1 MIIGLWRSARIASPY
16 VINISLGVPAFEA
29 LALMKIAETI
39 SKDRLY
45 SKLHWDFCAQ
55 DLENFWGCFFG
66 WLL

>member
-45 SKLHWDFCAQ
+45 NTLH
-55 DLENFWGCFFG
+55 
-66 WLL
+66 